1 LLFEK
6 LKHYEEK
13 INDLNIFIDKQSNE
27 TNKFKELKKL
37 EIDKIKSDC
46 NILLQNK
53 ENSNK
58 DFAVIK
64 ETENSELKNKI
75 DLLNNDF
82 NK

>member
-1 LLFEK
+1 
-6 LKHYEEK
+6 
-13 INDLNIFIDKQSNE
+13 
-27 TNKFKELKKL
+27 
-37 EIDKIKSDC
+37 
-46 NILLQNK
+46 LLQNK